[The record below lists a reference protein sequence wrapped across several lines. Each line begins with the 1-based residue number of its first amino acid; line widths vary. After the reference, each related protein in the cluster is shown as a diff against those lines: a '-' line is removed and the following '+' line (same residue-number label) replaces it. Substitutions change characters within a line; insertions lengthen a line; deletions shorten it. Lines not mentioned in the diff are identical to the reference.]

1 MVGRIRQAGYCGRPG
16 LGRRWRRV
24 GVVALACA
32 VLVGAVCLLGR
43 GWSGESLEAR
53 IAAVDARRAVPAEE
67 NAATLYDRLLT
78 IDVIAGDPADP
89 GLTPAG
95 LAGLLAAAK
104 MESCHFPLSAGSQ
117 CYRHHRKYLVAM
129 RAWSRALDNA
139 ATKDVAE
146 GRTDA
151 AGEKLYC
158 LIRMGHHARG
168 QPLFID
174 FQLGVEIERR
184 AWVLL
189 RDWVMQADAGG
200 EHLRLAE
207 AMPAQLEN
215 DWEHLSSPML
225 EVQPLIAAS
234 VLAEYSL
241 LQRLKNWRRQRRAG
255 DAVEIVRDKY
265 LRLLSLRRGVSVLAG
280 LRRYHD
286 ANDRWPDR
294 LDEIKVLVP
303 AQALLDPYTGQPF
316 VYAPAGEV
324 FRLFAR
330 GPNGIDDSRSPAN
343 RADDVPI
350 WPP

>member
-1 MVGRIRQAGYCGRPG
+1 M
-16 LGRRWRRV
+16 
-24 GVVALACA
+24 LACA
-32 VLVGAVCLLGR
+32 ILGGAVCLLGR
-43 GWSGESLEAR
+43 GWSRESLEAR
-53 IAAVDARRAVPAEE
+53 IAAVDARLAVPAEE

-78 IDVIAGDPADP
+78 VDVIAGDPADP

-95 LAGLLAAAK
+95 LAGLVAAAK
-104 MESCHFPLSAGSQ
+104 MDLCYFPLSAGLQ
-117 CYRHHRKYLVAM
+117 CYRDHRKYITAM

-146 GRTDA
+146 GRMDA

-158 LIRMGHHARG
+158 LIRMGCHARG

-174 FQLGVEIERR
+174 FLLGVEIERR
-184 AWVLL
+184 AWALL
-189 RDWVMQADAGG
+189 RDWVMQADAAE

-207 AMPAQLEN
+207 AMPAELANEWEQL
-215 DWEHLSSPML
+215 SGPML

-234 VLAEYSL
+234 VIAEYSL
-241 LQRLKNWRRQRRAG
+241 RQRLGNWWRQRGAG
-255 DAVEIVRDKY
+255 DAVGIVRDKY
-265 LRLLSLRRGVSVLAG
+265 LRLLSLRRGVRVLVG

-294 LDEIKVLVP
+294 LDEIETLVP
-303 AQALLDPYTGQPF
+303 AQALIDPYTEQPL
-316 VYAPAGEV
+316 VYVPAGEV

-330 GPNGIDDSRSPAN
+330 GPNGIDDSHSPAN

-350 WPP
+350 WPS